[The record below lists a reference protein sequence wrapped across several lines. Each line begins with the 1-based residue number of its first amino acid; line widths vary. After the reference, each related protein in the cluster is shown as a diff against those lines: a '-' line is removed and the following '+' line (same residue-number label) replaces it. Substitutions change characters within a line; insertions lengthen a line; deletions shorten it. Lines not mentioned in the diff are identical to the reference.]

1 MPILPGLA
9 KMPLHELRGL
19 TRITQALLAAQTV
32 LAVAAVFIAYLSKV
46 GANSPAS
53 GLIVPCQLAIFVA
66 AGIAFLMWTYRAKS
80 NAGATGARG
89 LSYSP
94 AMAVGSYFIP
104 ILNLGMPAQAMQEL
118 YKSSADP
125 RDWEAVDSLRLIHV
139 WWFFW
144 ISGNIAGVVAWRL
157 QTGEAYQA
165 SASVIGM
172 LSSGS
177 DIGTMA
183 ASLCL
188 IPIIGKIAGLQHDSM
203 AMAAEFE

>member
-1 MPILPGLA
+1 MLILPCPA
-9 KMPLHELRGL
+9 KMPLRELRGL

-32 LAVAAVFIAYLSKV
+32 LAAAAVVIAYRSEFA
-46 GANSPAS
+46 ANNAAS
-53 GLIVPCQLAIFVA
+53 ELIVLCQLAIFVV

-80 NAGATGARG
+80 NANASGARG

-125 RDWEAVDSLRLIHV
+125 RDWEAVKSLRLIHA

-144 ISGNIAGVVAWRL
+144 ITGNIAGVVAWRL
-157 QTGEAYQA
+157 QAAETYEA
-165 SASVIGM
+165 SASAVAM
-172 LSSGS
+172 LASGS
-177 DIGTMA
+177 DLGTIG
-183 ASLCL
+183 ASLFL
-188 IPIIGKIAGLQHDSM
+188 IPIIGKIAVLQHSNS
-203 AMAAEFE
+203 E